1 MYGSATWFLTLMQE
15 QVLRLYG
22 NSVLSKIFGSNRQ
35 KITERLRKLHSQEA
49 RNLYSFLQTIK
60 LIKYKRKANT
70 KRLTWIFIIPTNF
83 FSKNLKAKTIRGT
96 QKYTLKNGYWVV
108 NWKNLD
114 HGVIQ
119 RREFMRPVAKRMF
132 PWWAGNILI
141 KYMTISFANIN
152 SWKELES

>member
-49 RNLYSFLQTIK
+49 RNLFSFLQTIK

-70 KRLTWIFIIPTNF
+70 KRLT
-83 FSKNLKAKTIRGT
+83 
-96 QKYTLKNGYWVV
+96 
-108 NWKNLD
+108 
-114 HGVIQ
+114 
-119 RREFMRPVAKRMF
+119 
-132 PWWAGNILI
+132 
-141 KYMTISFANIN
+141 
-152 SWKELES
+152 